1 MDPFLV
7 RNKVLRSCC
16 SFRVLGRLD
25 DVIVD
30 GKRLVL
36 IGAVI
41 FEPVSPIADV
51 KIFASVMFYEELS
64 QELAILQETRMLLQ

>member
-7 RNKVLRSCC
+7 RNKVLRFCC

-36 IGAVI
+36 IGTVI
-41 FEPVSPIADV
+41 FEPVSPITDV
-51 KIFASVMFYEELS
+51 EVLVSMMFYEELG
-64 QELAILQETRMLLQ
+64 